1 MRAGAKLVELPN
13 GHSYWYPRHHLSA
26 DPGIVRYL
34 VSMVDENPEV
44 TINDFGA
51 GVGQYGHELMA
62 ARPKAKYLGYDGA
75 GNVEH
80 FTHQPAPAR
89 VNLQTMRKTPP
100 WGSRERILLQ
110 VPPVVRPHQATGPSQ
125 GRLGDVARGRRAR
138 APRLRAHGLPTV
150 RNHRLRERHAGRP
163 HRSSETSTRTTPRA

>member
-1 MRAGAKLVELPN
+1 MLYLESGHATLRAGAKQVGVPN
-13 GHSYWYPRHHLSA
+13 GHSYWVPRYHVSA

-51 GVGQYGHELMA
+51 GVGQYGHELMG

-100 WGSRERILLQ
+100 WGSRERSF
-110 VPPVVRPHQATGPSQ
+110 VTGSSSGSTSPSHRPF
-125 GRLGDVARGRRAR
+125 
-138 APRLRAHGLPTV
+138 PRPIG
-150 RNHRLRERHAGRP
+150 
-163 HRSSETSTRTTPRA
+163 

>member
-1 MRAGAKLVELPN
+1 MELPN

-26 DPGIVRYL
+26 DPGILRYL

-80 FTHQPAPAR
+80 WTHQPAPAR

-100 WGSRERILLQ
+100 WGSRERYLCYRFLQ
-110 VPPVVRPHQATGPSQ
+110 WFDLTKPQALPKADWVMSLEVGEHVPHASEPMVFRQCAT
-125 GRLGDVARGRRAR
+125 
-138 APRLRAHGLPTV
+138 TV
-150 RNHRLRERHAGRP
+150 
-163 HRSSETSTRTTPRA
+163 